1 MEGNIYSLGHERNVN
16 RLPVEFRGV
25 LGRLGYVSAVH
36 EPEPR
41 RDGGGEVDAV
51 VDERERRG
59 ASDVLPLGSRRP
71 TCIIGVGDVSYD
83 CIERH
88 VYEVNA
94 MCHS

>member
-16 RLPVEFRGV
+16 RLPVEFRCV

-41 RDGGGEVDAV
+41 RDGGGEVDTV

-59 ASDVLPLGSRRP
+59 ARDVFPLGSRRSAWM
-71 TCIIGVGDVSYD
+71 I
-83 CIERH
+83 
-88 VYEVNA
+88 
-94 MCHS
+94 